1 MNEPEASVETRCEC
15 GRLLAR
21 LTEAG
26 IELKCARC
34 RRVVVISWSAV
45 KDDRVMLEQRR

>member
-1 MNEPEASVETRCEC
+1 MHAEGHPEEEARCTC

-21 LTEAG
+21 LTHEG

-34 RRVVVISWSAV
+34 RRVVVI
-45 KDDRVMLEQRR
+45 D